1 MVAVIVKRFCPTT
14 THAAPTAPRAGPRAT
29 MPGMSRTVITFGTFD
44 VFHVGHL
51 RVIERA
57 AALGDRLVVGVSADE
72 LNLRKK
78 GREPVFSQAER
89 LAIVAALK
97 PVDEVFVEESLELK
111 RDYIKKYAAD
121 VLVMGDDW
129 AGRFD
134 EFEDICEVVYLPRT
148 PAISTTALIE
158 KISGGS

>member
-1 MVAVIVKRFCPTT
+1 
-14 THAAPTAPRAGPRAT
+14 
-29 MPGMSRTVITFGTFD
+29 MSAMTTVITFGTFD

-57 AALGDRLVVGVSADE
+57 AELGDRLVVGVSADA

-78 GREPVFSQAER
+78 GREPVFSER
-89 LAIVAALK
+89 ERMEIVAALK
-97 PVDEVFVEESLELK
+97 PVHEVFLEESLELK
-111 RDYIKKYAAD
+111 RSYIEQYAAD

-134 EFEDICEVVYLPRT
+134 DLEDVCDVVYLPRT

-158 KISGGS
+158 KISATS